1 MSIDF
6 LNKLTGKVAKANDTR
21 QRDDAGQI
29 QAIHQV
35 MGVIEFDLQGNIL
48 AVNDNFAAVTGYSK
62 QEIVGQHH
70 EMFVEPSYKKSA
82 EYKQFWDNLGRGKAD
97 NGQFRRLGKGGK
109 EIWLEAS
116 YVPMTDET
124 GKPFKVIKYAFDIT
138 VEKQRDAES
147 QGQIAAIN
155 KIMGVIEF
163 DLKGNILAVNENFA
177 AATGY
182 SKEEIV
188 GQHHSLFVESAY
200 KSSAEYKQFW
210 DDLGNGKASEGQ
222 FKRVGK
228 GGREIWL
235 QASYNPIFDA
245 TGKPFKIVK
254 YATDIT
260 GAQRRNSDYAGQI
273 SAIGKVMGV
282 ITFDLKGNITDVND
296 NFAAVTG
303 YTREEIVGQHHSLF
317 VESAYKNSPEYKQF
331 WEKLGRGE
339 ANEGQYKRVGKGGR
353 DIWLQASYNPIFDAA
368 GKPFKVVKYATD
380 ITKDKLKNADFSGQI
395 EAIGKVMGVITF
407 DLNGKITDV
416 NDNFAKVT
424 GYSKQEIIGQHHSM
438 FVESAYKNSAE
449 YKQFWENLGNGKAD
463 EGQYKRVGK
472 GGKEVWLQASYNP
485 IFDIDGKP
493 FKVVKYATDISSK
506 VAEANAMKQAV
517 HETTEVVAATKSGD
531 LTQRIAT
538 DNKQGEIKT
547 LCEGVNTIVDEMTDI
562 LSAIKIA
569 GEAINSAA
577 TEISHGNNDLSQ
589 RTEEQ
594 ASSLEETAS
603 SMEEIAS
610 NVKNNAEN
618 AQQANAMTD
627 QASSIAA
634 KGGEVFGKVVST
646 MSEITESS
654 SRIEEII
661 SVIDSIAFQTNIL
674 ALNAAV
680 EAARAGEQGRG
691 FAVVAS
697 EVRNLAQRSASAAKE
712 IKLLI
717 NDSATK
723 VANGSLYVE
732 QASGTME
739 DLVTVIDRFSQL
751 ISEIT
756 AASVEQS
763 SGIDQINIAVNQMDE
778 VTQQNAALVEEAAA
792 AAMSLVN
799 QAEKLQE
806 TVSHYQFQSTAS
818 SGSYAKTSKAQ
829 SPSRSQSY
837 AKKVRTGTNDAGWD
851 AF

>member
-6 LNKLTGKVAKANDTR
+6 LSKLTGKAGKSNEIKP
-21 QRDDAGQI
+21 RDESGQI

-62 QEIVGQHH
+62 QEIIGQHH
-70 EMFVEPSYKKSA
+70 SMFVDADYRKSA
-82 EYKQFWDNLGRGKAD
+82 EYKQFWEDLGRGKAD
-97 NGQFRRLGKGGK
+97 NGQFRRIGKAGK

-116 YVPMTDET
+116 YVPVKDET
-124 GKPFKVIKYAFDIT
+124 GKAFKVIKYAFDIT
-138 VEKQRDAES
+138 KEKQRDAES

-163 DLKGNILAVNENFA
+163 DLKGNILAVNANFA
-177 AATGY
+177 AVTGY

-188 GQHHSLFVESAY
+188 GQHHSLFVEPAY

-210 DDLGNGKASEGQ
+210 QDLGNGQANEGQ

-228 GGREIWL
+228 GGRDIWL
-235 QASYNPIFDA
+235 QASYNPILDSS
-245 TGKPFKIVK
+245 GKPFKIVK

-260 GAQRRNSDYAGQI
+260 ASQLRNSDYSGQI
-273 SAIGKVMGV
+273 NAIGKVMGV

-296 NFAAVTG
+296 TFAAVTG
-303 YTREEIVGQHHSLF
+303 YSKQEIIGQHHSLF
-317 VESAYKNSPEYKQF
+317 VEPAYKSSAEYKRF
-331 WEKLGRGE
+331 WENLGSGKAE
-339 ANEGQYKRVGKGGR
+339 EGQYKRIGKGGKE
-353 DIWLQASYNPIFDAA
+353 IWLQASYNPIFDAA

-380 ITKDKLKNADFSGQI
+380 ITADKLKNADSSGQI
-395 EAIGKVMGVITF
+395 DAIGKVMGVITF
-407 DLNGKITDV
+407 DLSGNITDV
-416 NDNFAKVT
+416 NDNFAAVT
-424 GYSKQEIIGQHHSM
+424 GYSKSEIIGQHHSM
-438 FVESAYKNSAE
+438 FVEAAYKNSAE
-449 YKQFWENLGNGKAD
+449 YQQFWENLGKGKAD
-463 EGQYKRVGK
+463 EGQYKRLGK

-485 IFDIDGKP
+485 ILNSDGKP
-493 FKVVKYATDISSK
+493 FKVVKFATDITAK
-506 VAEANAMKQAV
+506 VAEANILQQAV
-517 HETTEVVAATKSGD
+517 HETAEVVAATKSGD
-531 LTQRIAT
+531 LTQRIVT

-547 LCEGVNTIVDEMTDI
+547 LCEGVNTIVDEMTEI
-562 LSAIKIA
+562 LSSVKVA
-569 GEAINSAA
+569 GEAISTAA
-577 TEISHGNNDLSQ
+577 SQISQGNNDLSQ

-594 ASSLEETAS
+594 ASSLQETAS

-618 AQQANAMTD
+618 AQQANQMTD

-717 NDSATK
+717 NDSAAK
-723 VANGSLYVE
+723 VANGSTYVE

-739 DLVTVIDRFSQL
+739 DLVSVIDRFSQL

-756 AASVEQS
+756 SASVEQS
-763 SGIDQINIAVNQMDE
+763 SGIDQINTAVSRMDE

-792 AAMSLVN
+792 AALSLVD

-806 TVSHYQFQSTAS
+806 TVSHYRFQDNGAGNSFGRA
-818 SGSYAKTSKAQ
+818 AKPQ
-829 SPSRSQSY
+829 LQSRSQSF
-837 AKKVRTGTNDAGWD
+837 AKKVRTGTNSAGWD
-851 AF
+851 NF

>member
-6 LNKLTGKVAKANDTR
+6 LNKLTGKASKANDTR

-177 AATGY
+177 AVTGY

-210 DDLGNGKASEGQ
+210 DDLGNGKANEGQ

-282 ITFDLKGNITDVND
+282 ITFDLKGNITDVNN

-303 YTREEIVGQHHSLF
+303 YSREEIVGQHHSLF
-317 VESAYKNSPEYKQF
+317 VEPAYRNSAEYKQF

-339 ANEGQYKRVGKGGR
+339 PNEGQYKRVGKGGK

-407 DLNGKITDV
+407 DLTGKITDV

-438 FVESAYKNSAE
+438 FVESAYKNSAD

-829 SPSRSQSY
+829 SPSRSQSH
-837 AKKVRTGTNDAGWD
+837 AKKARTGTNDAGWD

>member
-6 LNKLTGKVAKANDTR
+6 LNKLTGKASKANDTR

-82 EYKQFWDNLGRGKAD
+82 EYKQFWDNLGRGQAD

-177 AATGY
+177 AVTGY

-317 VESAYKNSPEYKQF
+317 VEPAYRNSAEYKQF

-339 ANEGQYKRVGKGGR
+339 ANEGQYKRVGKGGK

-407 DLNGKITDV
+407 DLTGKITDV

>member
-6 LNKLTGKVAKANDTR
+6 LNKLTGKASKANDTR

-177 AATGY
+177 AVTGY

-188 GQHHSLFVESAY
+188 GQHHSLFVESTY

-210 DDLGNGKASEGQ
+210 DDLGNGKANEGQ
-222 FKRVGK
+222 YKRVGK

-282 ITFDLKGNITDVND
+282 ITFDLKGNITEVND

-339 ANEGQYKRVGKGGR
+339 PNEGQYKRVGKGGK

-407 DLNGKITDV
+407 DLTGKITDV

-438 FVESAYKNSAE
+438 FVESAYKNSAD

-829 SPSRSQSY
+829 SPSRSQNH
-837 AKKVRTGTNDAGWD
+837 AKKARTGTNDAGWD

>member
-6 LNKLTGKVAKANDTR
+6 LNKLTGKAAKPSNPKQYDM
-21 QRDDAGQI
+21 QGQI

-35 MGVIEFDLQGNIL
+35 MGVIEFDLQGFIL

-62 QEIVGQHH
+62 DEIVDQHH
-70 EMFVEPSYKKSA
+70 SMFVEPTFKNSN
-82 EYKQFWDNLGRGKAD
+82 EYKQFWLNLGQGKAD
-97 NGQFRRLGKGGK
+97 NGQFRRIGKGGR

-116 YVPMTDET
+116 YVPISDET
-124 GKPFKVIKYAFDIT
+124 GKPVKVVKYAFDIT
-138 VEKQRDAES
+138 AEKQRDAES
-147 QGQIAAIN
+147 RSQLSAIN
-155 KIMGVIEF
+155 NIMGVIEF
-163 DLKGNILAVNENFA
+163 DLKGNILAVNDNFVA
-177 AATGY
+177 VTGY
-182 SKEEIV
+182 HREAIV
-188 GQHHSLFVESAY
+188 GKHHSMFVEPAY
-200 KSSAEYKQFW
+200 KSSREYALFW
-210 DDLGNGKASEGQ
+210 EELGEGKAREGQ
-222 FKRVGK
+222 FKRIGK
-228 GGREIWL
+228 DGKEIWL
-235 QASYNPIFDA
+235 QASYNPILDA

-260 GAQRRNSDYAGQI
+260 AAQLKNSDY
-273 SAIGKVMGV
+273 
-282 ITFDLKGNITDVND
+282 
-296 NFAAVTG
+296 
-303 YTREEIVGQHHSLF
+303 
-317 VESAYKNSPEYKQF
+317 
-331 WEKLGRGE
+331 
-339 ANEGQYKRVGKGGR
+339 
-353 DIWLQASYNPIFDAA
+353 
-368 GKPFKVVKYATD
+368 
-380 ITKDKLKNADFSGQI
+380 SGQI

-407 DLNGKITDV
+407 DLKGKITDV
-416 NDNFAKVT
+416 NGNFAAVT
-424 GYSKQEIIGQHHSM
+424 GYTREEIIGQHHSM
-438 FVESAYKNSAE
+438 FVEAAYKNSPEYSLFWESLARGEANEGQYKRIGKGGKEVWLQASYNPIFDASGKPFKVVKYATDITTEKLKSADSSGQIDAIGKVMGVITFDLTGKITDVNDNFAAVTGYSKKEIIGQHHSMFVEAAYKNSPE
-449 YKQFWENLGNGKAD
+449 YKQFWQNLGNGKAD

-472 GGKEVWLQASYNP
+472 GGKEIWLQASYNP
-485 IFDIDGKP
+485 ILDMGGKP
-493 FKVVKYATDISSK
+493 FKVVKYATDVTSE
-506 VAEANAMKQAV
+506 VAEARAIKQAV
-517 HETTEVVAATKSGD
+517 EETAEVVAATKSGD

-538 DNKQGEIKT
+538 GDKQGEIKT
-547 LCEGVNTIVDEMTDI
+547 LCEGVNTIVDEMTEI
-562 LSAIKIA
+562 LASIKVA
-569 GEAINSAA
+569 GESINSAA
-577 TEISHGNNDLSQ
+577 SEISDGNTHLSE
-589 RTEEQ
+589 RTEQQ
-594 ASSLEETAS
+594 ASSLEETAT

-618 AQQANAMTD
+618 AQLANNMTS
-627 QASSIAA
+627 QASDIAS

-739 DLVTVIDRFSQL
+739 EIVSVIDRFSQL
-751 ISEIT
+751 IGEIT

-763 SGIDQINIAVNQMDE
+763 SGIDQINIAVSQMDE
-778 VTQQNAALVEEAAA
+778 VTQQNAALVEQSAA

-806 TVSHYQFQSTAS
+806 TVSHYRLLNSPANSVSGKAAKPPVQSRNQQHSRAS
-818 SGSYAKTSKAQ
+818 
-829 SPSRSQSY
+829 
-837 AKKVRTGTNDAGWD
+837 RTGTDNSSWSE
-851 AF
+851 F

>member
-6 LNKLTGKVAKANDTR
+6 LSKLTGKAGKSSEIKP
-21 QRDDAGQI
+21 RDESGQI

-62 QEIVGQHH
+62 QEIIGQHH
-70 EMFVEPSYKKSA
+70 SMFVDADYRKSA
-82 EYKQFWDNLGRGKAD
+82 EYKQFWEDLGRGKAD
-97 NGQFRRLGKGGK
+97 NGQFRRIGKAGK

-116 YVPMTDET
+116 YVPVKDET
-124 GKPFKVIKYAFDIT
+124 GKAFKVIKYAFDIT
-138 VEKQRDAES
+138 KEKQRDAES

-163 DLKGNILAVNENFA
+163 DLKGNILAVNANFA
-177 AATGY
+177 AVTGY

-188 GQHHSLFVESAY
+188 GQHHSLFVEPAY

-210 DDLGNGKASEGQ
+210 QDLGNGQANEGQ

-228 GGREIWL
+228 GGRDIWL
-235 QASYNPIFDA
+235 QASYNPILDSS
-245 TGKPFKIVK
+245 GKPFKIVK

-260 GAQRRNSDYAGQI
+260 ASQLRNSDYSGQI
-273 SAIGKVMGV
+273 DAIGKVMGV

-296 NFAAVTG
+296 AFAAVTG
-303 YTREEIVGQHHSLF
+303 YSKQEIIGQHHSLF
-317 VESAYKNSPEYKQF
+317 VEPAYKSSAEYKQF
-331 WEKLGRGE
+331 WEKLGNGKAE
-339 ANEGQYKRVGKGGR
+339 EGQYKRVGKGGKE
-353 DIWLQASYNPIFDAA
+353 IWLQASYNPIFDAA

-380 ITKDKLKNADFSGQI
+380 ITADKLKNADSSGQI
-395 EAIGKVMGVITF
+395 DAIGKVMGVITF
-407 DLNGKITDV
+407 DLSGKITDV
-416 NDNFAKVT
+416 NDNFAAVT
-424 GYSKQEIIGQHHSM
+424 GYSKSEIIGQHHSM
-438 FVESAYKNSAE
+438 FVEAAYKNSPE
-449 YKQFWENLGNGKAD
+449 YQQFWADLGKGKAD
-463 EGQYKRVGK
+463 QGQYKRIGK

-485 IFDIDGKP
+485 ILNSDGKP
-493 FKVVKYATDISSK
+493 FKVVKYATDITAK
-506 VAEANAMKQAV
+506 VAEADSMKQAV
-517 HETTEVVAATKSGD
+517 HETAEVVAATKSGD
-531 LTQRIAT
+531 LTQRIVT

-547 LCEGVNTIVDEMTDI
+547 LCEGVNTIVDEMTEI
-562 LSAIKIA
+562 LSSVKVA
-569 GEAINSAA
+569 GEAISTAA
-577 TEISHGNNDLSQ
+577 SQISQGNNDLSQ

-594 ASSLEETAS
+594 ASSLQETAS

-618 AQQANAMTD
+618 AQQANQMTD

-717 NDSATK
+717 NDSAAK
-723 VANGSLYVE
+723 VANGSTYVE

-739 DLVTVIDRFSQL
+739 DLVSVIDRFSQL

-756 AASVEQS
+756 SASVEQS
-763 SGIDQINIAVNQMDE
+763 SGIDQINTAVSRMDE

-792 AAMSLVN
+792 AALSLVD

-806 TVSHYQFQSTAS
+806 TVSHYRFQDNDAGNSFGRS
-818 SGSYAKTSKAQ
+818 AKPQ
-829 SPSRSQSY
+829 LQSRSQSF
-837 AKKVRTGTNDAGWD
+837 AKKVRTGTNSAGWD
-851 AF
+851 KF

>member
-6 LNKLTGKVAKANDTR
+6 LNKLTGKTAKENVIK
-21 QRDDAGQI
+21 QRDDNGQI

-62 QEIVGQHH
+62 QEIIGQHH
-70 EMFVEPSYKKSA
+70 SLFVDAAYKQSQ
-82 EYKQFWDNLGRGKAD
+82 EYKQFWESLGRGQAD
-97 NGQFRRLGKGGK
+97 NGQFRRLGKAGK

-116 YVPMTDET
+116 YVPVTDET
-124 GKPFKVIKYAFDIT
+124 GKPYKVIKYAFDIT
-138 VEKQRDAES
+138 AEKQRDAES

-163 DLKGNILAVNENFA
+163 DLNGNILAVNDNFA
-177 AATGY
+177 AVTGY

-188 GQHHSLFVESAY
+188 SKHHSLFVDPAY
-200 KSSAEYKQFW
+200 KSSQEYMAFW
-210 DDLGNGKASEGQ
+210 QDLGNGKANEGQ

-260 GAQRRNSDYAGQI
+260 NAQLKSADSAGQI
-273 SAIGKVMGV
+273 SAIDKVMGV

-303 YTREEIVGQHHSLF
+303 Y
-317 VESAYKNSPEYKQF
+317 
-331 WEKLGRGE
+331 
-339 ANEGQYKRVGKGGR
+339 
-353 DIWLQASYNPIFDAA
+353 
-368 GKPFKVVKYATD
+368 
-380 ITKDKLKNADFSGQI
+380 
-395 EAIGKVMGVITF
+395 
-407 DLNGKITDV
+407 
-416 NDNFAKVT
+416 
-424 GYSKQEIIGQHHSM
+424 SKQEIIGQHHSM
-438 FVESAYKNSAE
+438 FVEAAYKSSPE
-449 YKQFWENLGNGKAD
+449 YKQFWDKLGNGKAD
-463 EGQYKRVGK
+463 EGQYKRFGK

-485 IFDIDGKP
+485 ILDATGKP
-493 FKVVKYATDISSK
+493 FKVVKYATDITEDKLKNADFSGQIDAIGKVMGVITFDLTGKITDVNPNFAAVTGYTKQEIIGQHHSMFVEAAYKNSPEYKQFWENLGKGKADEGQYKRIGKGGKEIWLQASYNPILDMNGKPFKVVKYATDVTSK

-517 HETTEVVAATKSGD
+517 QETAEVVAATKSGD
-531 LTQRIAT
+531 LTQRIVT

-562 LSAIKIA
+562 LSSIKVA
-569 GEAINSAA
+569 GESISSAA
-577 TEISHGNNDLSQ
+577 TQISQGNNDLSQ

-594 ASSLEETAS
+594 ASSLQETAS

-610 NVKNNAEN
+610 NVKNNSEN
-618 AQQANAMTD
+618 AKEANNMTD
-627 QASSIAA
+627 QASNIAA

-739 DLVTVIDRFSQL
+739 ELVTVIDRFSQL
-751 ISEIT
+751 ITEIT

-763 SGIDQINIAVNQMDE
+763 SGIDQINIAVSQMDE

-806 TVSHYQFQSTAS
+806 TVSHYQLLNQPN
-818 SGSYAKTSKAQ
+818 SGFSKASKPQ
-829 SPSRSQSY
+829 LNARSQQY
-837 AKKVRTGTNDAGWD
+837 AKKAKTGTNNSGWD

>member
-6 LNKLTGKVAKANDTR
+6 LSKLTGKAGKSSETKP
-21 QRDDAGQI
+21 RDESGQI

-62 QEIVGQHH
+62 QEIIGQHH
-70 EMFVEPSYKKSA
+70 SMFVDADYRKSA
-82 EYKQFWDNLGRGKAD
+82 EYKQFWEDLGRGKAD
-97 NGQFRRLGKGGK
+97 NGQFRRIGKAGK

-116 YVPMTDET
+116 YVPVKDET
-124 GKPFKVIKYAFDIT
+124 GKAFKVIKYAFDIT
-138 VEKQRDAES
+138 KEKQRDAES

-163 DLKGNILAVNENFA
+163 DLKGNILAVNANFA
-177 AATGY
+177 AVTGY
-182 SKEEIV
+182 SREEIV
-188 GQHHSLFVESAY
+188 GQHHSLFVEPAY

-210 DDLGNGKASEGQ
+210 QDLGNGQANEGQ

-228 GGREIWL
+228 GGRDIWL
-235 QASYNPIFDA
+235 QASYNPILDSS
-245 TGKPFKIVK
+245 GKPFKIVK

-260 GAQRRNSDYAGQI
+260 ASQLRNSDYSGQI
-273 SAIGKVMGV
+273 NAIGKVMGV

-296 NFAAVTG
+296 TFAAVTG
-303 YTREEIVGQHHSLF
+303 YSKQEIIGQHHSLF
-317 VESAYKNSPEYKQF
+317 VAPAYKSSAEYKQF
-331 WEKLGRGE
+331 WEKLGNGKAE
-339 ANEGQYKRVGKGGR
+339 EGQYKRIGKGGKE
-353 DIWLQASYNPIFDAA
+353 IWLQASYNPIFDAA

-380 ITKDKLKNADFSGQI
+380 ITADKLKNADSSGQI
-395 EAIGKVMGVITF
+395 DAIGKVMGVITF
-407 DLNGKITDV
+407 DLSGNITDV
-416 NDNFAKVT
+416 NDNFAAVT
-424 GYSKQEIIGQHHSM
+424 GYSKTEIIGQHHSM
-438 FVESAYKNSAE
+438 FVEAAYKNSAE
-449 YKQFWENLGNGKAD
+449 YQQFWENLGKGKAD
-463 EGQYKRVGK
+463 EGQYKRLGK

-485 IFDIDGKP
+485 ILNSDGKP
-493 FKVVKYATDISSK
+493 FKVVKFATDITAK
-506 VAEANAMKQAV
+506 VAEANILQQAV
-517 HETTEVVAATKSGD
+517 HETAEVVAATKSGD
-531 LTQRIAT
+531 LTQRIVT

-547 LCEGVNTIVDEMTDI
+547 LCEGVNTIVDEMTEI
-562 LSAIKIA
+562 LSSVKVA
-569 GEAINSAA
+569 GEAISTAA
-577 TEISHGNNDLSQ
+577 SQISQGNNDLSQ

-594 ASSLEETAS
+594 ASSLQETAS

-618 AQQANAMTD
+618 AQQANQMTD

-717 NDSATK
+717 NDSAAK
-723 VANGSLYVE
+723 VANGSTYVE

-739 DLVTVIDRFSQL
+739 DLVSVIDRFSQL

-756 AASVEQS
+756 SASVEQS
-763 SGIDQINIAVNQMDE
+763 SGIDQINTAVSRMDE

-792 AAMSLVN
+792 AALSLVD

-806 TVSHYQFQSTAS
+806 TVSHYRFQDNGADNSFGRA
-818 SGSYAKTSKAQ
+818 AKPQ
-829 SPSRSQSY
+829 LQSRSQSF
-837 AKKVRTGTNDAGWD
+837 AKKVRTGTNSAGWD
-851 AF
+851 NF